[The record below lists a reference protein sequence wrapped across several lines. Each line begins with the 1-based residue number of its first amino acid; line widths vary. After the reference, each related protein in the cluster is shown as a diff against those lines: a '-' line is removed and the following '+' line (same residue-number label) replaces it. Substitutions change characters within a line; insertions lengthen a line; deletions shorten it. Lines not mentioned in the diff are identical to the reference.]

1 MDIENNHAF
10 PLRNGYYK
18 ASNHWY
24 TYILV
29 NGSKAMI
36 KSSTDTE
43 IEMKIFAGDFG
54 ETVPKVA
61 ERTGKSSYNLE
72 FRYTFGQEMRELAV
86 VSDDGKK
93 IVTKG
98 LAGISELQWAT
109 KEEITALENEGDPIE
124 APPGPYKLQPN
135 VKGKFLWITGPPGLG
150 KSTSAQLLCKLH
162 GYVYYESDCFDG
174 CKNPY
179 IPPDVENPSMA
190 QLMQRPLKGE
200 GLEERK
206 KICKRTLEIFMN
218 MMTGKDYDKE
228 GLQDYYGALCEDI
241 SRERKRIGGDWA
253 IAGVALTQ
261 EHRDFIRSKLDS
273 DLTFVILTM
282 DMDDVRKRVEK
293 RHEGDDSVNTL
304 IAPIYKIFEP
314 VGENEKNAVNITI
327 TSEMT
332 PDDVLEK
339 IINLV

>member
-61 ERTGKSSYNLE
+61 EKTGKSSYNLE
-72 FRYTFGQEMRELAV
+72 FRYDFGQEMRELAV
-86 VSDDGKK
+86 VSDDGKN

-124 APPGPYKLQPN
+124 APPGPYKLQPD

-150 KSTSAQLLCKLH
+150 KSTSAQLLSKLH
-162 GYVYYESDCFDG
+162 GYVYYESDCFG
-174 CKNPY
+174 SCKNPY

-190 QLMQRPLKGE
+190 QMMQRPLKGE

-206 KICKRTLEIFMN
+206 EICKRSFDAFMDL
-218 MMTGKDYDKE
+218 MAGRDYDKE
-228 GLQDYYGALCEDI
+228 RIQEFYGAMCEDI
-241 SRERKRIGGDWA
+241 SKERKRIGGDWA

-261 EHRDFIRSKLDS
+261 EHRDFLRTRLDS

-282 DMDDVRKRVEK
+282 DMDDVRKRIEK
-293 RHEGDDSVNTL
+293 RHDGDDSANML
-304 IAPIYKIFEP
+304 MGPITKICEP
-314 VGENEKNAVNITI
+314 IGQNEKNAVNITI
-327 TSEMT
+327 TTDMT
-332 PDDVLEK
+332 PADVVDK
-339 IINLV
+339 ILNLV

>member
-1 MDIENNHAF
+1 M
-10 PLRNGYYK
+10 GY
-18 ASNHWY
+18 S
-24 TYILV
+24 YILV
-29 NGSKAMI
+29 NGSKAMV
-36 KSSTDTE
+36 KDSGATE
-43 IEMKIFAGDFG
+43 IEMKIFPGDFG
-54 ETVPKVA
+54 ETAPKVA
-61 ERTGKSSYNLE
+61 EKTGKSSYNLE
-72 FRYTFGQEMRELAV
+72 FHYTFGQEMRELAV
-86 VSDDGKK
+86 VSDDGKN

-206 KICKRTLEIFMN
+206 KICKRTFEIFMN
-218 MMTGKDYDKE
+218 MMTV
-228 GLQDYYGALCEDI
+228 
-241 SRERKRIGGDWA
+241 RIMTKK
-253 IAGVALTQ
+253 VFKT
-261 EHRDFIRSKLDS
+261 
-273 DLTFVILTM
+273 TM
-282 DMDDVRKRVEK
+282 
-293 RHEGDDSVNTL
+293 
-304 IAPIYKIFEP
+304 APCVKIYH
-314 VGENEKNAVNITI
+314 ENEKELVETGRLREWHSPKNIEILSDQNSTQI
-327 TSEMT
+327 
-332 PDDVLEK
+332 
-339 IINLV
+339 